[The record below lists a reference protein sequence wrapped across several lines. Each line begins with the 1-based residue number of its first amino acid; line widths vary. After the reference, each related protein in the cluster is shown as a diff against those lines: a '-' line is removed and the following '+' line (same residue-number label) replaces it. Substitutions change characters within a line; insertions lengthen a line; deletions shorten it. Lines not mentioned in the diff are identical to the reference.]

1 MVDGFYR
8 FFYFILLPSM
18 GVPFLL
24 PFFLSFSFFLS
35 VSCLPLYVSFICRL
49 SWCILLSLLHTT
61 HTFYNDSTESGK
73 SIICSLG
80 VGLVMSD
87 PISTHHH
94 TNKHSAQTI
103 LHQKII
109 FADFLN
115 FTLQHFRATN
125 ILQFFF
131 TINWNN
137 VENVDGI
144 VPGT

>member
-1 MVDGFYR
+1 MAFTD

-24 PFFLSFSFFLS
+24 PFFFSVLFLSFCLLPPSLCLSRRAGNVLSACLFHLSSFLMYLS
-35 VSCLPLYVSFICRL
+35 L
-49 SWCILLSLLHTT
+49 SLSLLHTT
-61 HTFYNDSTESGK
+61 HTFYNDSTESSK

-109 FADFLN
+109 FADCLN
-115 FTLQHFRATN
+115 FALRHFRATN

-131 TINWNN
+131 TIN
-137 VENVDGI
+137 
-144 VPGT
+144 